1 MAIVIGICGKKFH
14 GKDTIADHYV
24 KKYGFTKI
32 SLGDSL
38 KHAMKNIFG
47 FTDEQ
52 LWGNQ
57 KETKDTYWNAT
68 PRDIMQYIGTDL
80 LREQFGKKYPHIGE
94 SIWIMSVRRQI
105 DNLIA
110 RGISKI
116 IVPDLRF
123 PNEEEMI
130 RSFGGKIIRVVR
142 DSLAS
147 TDTHIS
153 ENSSDQICVDYTVH
167 NCVLDK
173 LYAECDIIYNEIVMD
188 YSV

>member
-68 PRDIMQYIGTDL
+68 PRDVMQYIGTDL
-80 LREQFGKKYPHIGE
+80 MREQFSKKYPHIGNNIWVM
-94 SIWIMSVRRQI
+94 SIQRQI
-105 DNLIA
+105 ENLIA
-110 RGISKI
+110 HGISKI

-123 PNEEEMI
+123 PNEEQMI
-130 RSFGGKIIRVVR
+130 RSFNGKIIRVIR

-147 TDTHIS
+147 TDKHIS
-153 ENSSDQICVDYTVH
+153 ENSSEQIQVDYTIY
-167 NCVLDK
+167 NYDIDK
-173 LYAECDIIYNEIVMD
+173 LYVACDVIYDKIM
-188 YSV
+188 SH